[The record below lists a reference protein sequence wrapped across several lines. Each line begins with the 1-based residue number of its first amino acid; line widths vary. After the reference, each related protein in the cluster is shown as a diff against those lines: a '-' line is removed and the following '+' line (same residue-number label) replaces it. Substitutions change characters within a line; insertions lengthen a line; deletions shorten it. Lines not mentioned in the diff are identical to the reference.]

1 MCVCVCVC
9 VCVCLPATS
18 LPSQRVADHVGCT
31 LDLSADALA
40 DVQRYKRALRSYFA
54 SLTPAL
60 DVVFM
65 ERNTFTKGAKHAHI
79 QVFAV
84 AAGQGASIATTI
96 VQYAGA
102 HNMTFDCVEQEWDR
116 HVSGSE
122 YCVIELPEGGGVL
135 LHVVQEGGRF
145 PVSFCREVHR
155 CRSAPA
161 AAPHAPAGHVCHHEN
176 ARPCGLEAVRFVTRG
191 GGGRCCGV
199 QGGVRAAAAAVA
211 TVQQPLPYCHI

>member
-1 MCVCVCVC
+1 M
-9 VCVCLPATS
+9 
-18 LPSQRVADHVGCT
+18 
-31 LDLSADALA
+31 A
-40 DVQRYKRALRSYFA
+40 DVQRFKKALQSYFG
-54 SLTPAL
+54 SLSPPL

-102 HNMTFDCVEQEWDR
+102 HNMKFDSVDEEWQR
-116 HVSGSE
+116 HVAGNE

-145 PVSFCREVHR
+145 PVSFCREVPSPVHR
-155 CRSAPA
+155 ALQPVSCYSST
-161 AAPHAPAGHVCHHEN
+161 GHVRDHEN
-176 ARPCGLEAVRFVTRG
+176 AGSC
-191 GGGRCCGV
+191 
-199 QGGVRAAAAAVA
+199 
-211 TVQQPLPYCHI
+211 